1 MVKNKLFTLL
11 KASMSGNMNIFKVG
25 RKKKKSVTGKIN
37 RVLTLT
43 FFTLLLMSLFGM
55 YAKIIIEPLK
65 NFNMAHMAITLFGLV
80 TTIMIFIQGAYRS
93 QGILFDAKD
102 SNMLFAMPIKKSTIF
117 AARLIKLITFQY
129 MWNFIIMLPTIVVY
143 AFYIKPEFTF
153 YITAFVMIITL
164 PIIPTIIASIF
175 GYIIQSISSKFKM
188 KKLVQMI
195 GTIIFTILLM
205 YISFNTNDYLENIV
219 AKAQSLNEIITKI
232 YYPMGIYDTCLITFS
247 VSKLLGILLAN
258 ISLTVLFVLVFSRSY
273 YRVVSR
279 LSEKHSSA
287 NYQMKKLKSNSAFWA
302 LTKKELKKYFSTPVY
317 VFNTIVGPVMLL
329 IASIY
334 ALISKEKLLSSV
346 ATELGGLDITNFV
359 GKFHIIF
366 MMFAIGVA
374 TTTACSISIEGKTFW
389 LTKSLPVS
397 EKKIFLAK
405 IMVNLFITI
414 PATIMSTIA
423 FSYVFK
429 LPVIDIIY
437 CLAFA
442 VIIPF
447 MVSILGLIINLKYPK
462 MNAVSDTAVVKQ
474 SASTMITMCSAFAL
488 AGIPIAICGILKIQ
502 NLDMYIGIILGVFTC
517 FTIILWKILTTY
529 GIKLFR
535 DIN

>member
-25 RKKKKSVTGKIN
+25 RKKSVTGKIN
-37 RVLTLT
+37 RVVTLT

-80 TTIMIFIQGAYRS
+80 TTIMIFIQGVYRS

-129 MWNFIIMLPTIVVY
+129 MWNFIIMLPTLVVY

-188 KKLVQMI
+188 KKFVQMI

-287 NYQMKKLKSNSAFWA
+287 NYQMKKLKSNSAF
-302 LTKKELKKYFSTPVY
+302 L
-317 VFNTIVGPVMLL
+317 
-329 IASIY
+329 
-334 ALISKEKLLSSV
+334 
-346 ATELGGLDITNFV
+346 
-359 GKFHIIF
+359 
-366 MMFAIGVA
+366 
-374 TTTACSISIEGKTFW
+374 
-389 LTKSLPVS
+389 
-397 EKKIFLAK
+397 
-405 IMVNLFITI
+405 
-414 PATIMSTIA
+414 
-423 FSYVFK
+423 
-429 LPVIDIIY
+429 
-437 CLAFA
+437 
-442 VIIPF
+442 
-447 MVSILGLIINLKYPK
+447 
-462 MNAVSDTAVVKQ
+462 
-474 SASTMITMCSAFAL
+474 
-488 AGIPIAICGILKIQ
+488 
-502 NLDMYIGIILGVFTC
+502 
-517 FTIILWKILTTY
+517 
-529 GIKLFR
+529 
-535 DIN
+535 